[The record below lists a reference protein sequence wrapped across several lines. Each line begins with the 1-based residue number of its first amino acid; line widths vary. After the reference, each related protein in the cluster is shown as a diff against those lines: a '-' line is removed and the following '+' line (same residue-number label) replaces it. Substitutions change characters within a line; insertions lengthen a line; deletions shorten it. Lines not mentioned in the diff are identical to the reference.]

1 MKNYK
6 PYLFFIGLGIF
17 FSCSKEL
24 PPPTNIELSANP
36 NPVPF
41 LGYTSI
47 SWNSN
52 DATECYLNGKTVSNR
67 SNVII
72 QDVMAD
78 TTFTLTGKTKS
89 GAFTKSI
96 IVKVQEKPNHLKLI
110 DSLTIGRWIPVETRV
125 LGLHTKPD
133 QWNIMKGESS
143 SMSIFY
149 EADKPY
155 KKLNYFQL
163 DEEFL
168 HFGPASFSVN
178 EDCKFVIENDF
189 YGIRPP
195 STYELLKITSDSLIL
210 YNKDQTWVWAG
221 SGGSGSG
228 VFPTIFKYKHSREPI
243 NIIKSNNPNT
253 EKFKIL
259 TRCSWLLYSV
269 RFIYHDNGEE
279 RLDLLGSSIHKF
291 YSNGNSE
298 IFDLNNKMIG
308 NGIRWYLVDNE
319 TKFKETGSGDR
330 FNIIKLTND
339 EFVISRDK
347 FNERGQYTV
356 ESTYHAIN

>member
-1 MKNYK
+1 MKSLK
-6 PYLFFIGLGIF
+6 SYLLLIVLSIFIA
-17 FSCSKEL
+17 CSKEL
-24 PPPTNIELSANP
+24 PPANIELFANP

-41 LGYTSI
+41 LGSTSI
-47 SWNSN
+47 SWNYYG
-52 DATECYLNGKTVSNR
+52 ATECCINGITVSNN
-67 SNVII
+67 STII
-72 QDVMAD
+72 INSIISD
-78 TTFTLTGKTKS
+78 TTLTLTGKTKS
-89 GAFTKSI
+89 GTFTKTI

-110 DSLTIGRWIPVETRV
+110 DSLTIGRWIAVETRA

-143 SMSIFY
+143 MSISY

-168 HFGPASFSVN
+168 HLGPASFSVN
-178 EDCKFVIENDF
+178 EDCKFVIGNDF

-228 VFPTIFKYKHSREPI
+228 VFPTIFKYKHSREAI

-259 TRCSWLLYSV
+259 TRCSWLLYSA
-269 RFIYHDNGEE
+269 RFIFHYNGEG
-279 RLDLLGSSIHKF
+279 RLDLLGRSIHKF
-291 YSNGNSE
+291 YSNGYSE

-319 TKFKETGSGDR
+319 TKFKMAGSGDR

-339 EFVISRDK
+339 EFVISRDQ
-347 FNERGQYTV
+347 FNERGRYTV
-356 ESTYHAIN
+356 EATYHAIN